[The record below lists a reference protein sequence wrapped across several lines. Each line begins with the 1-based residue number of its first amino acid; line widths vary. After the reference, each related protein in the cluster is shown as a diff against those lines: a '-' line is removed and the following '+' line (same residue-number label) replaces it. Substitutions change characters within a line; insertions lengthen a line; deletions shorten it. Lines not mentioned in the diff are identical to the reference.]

1 VKEKFYFWLPLSLSF
16 SLFAKKAT
24 KEYHWY
30 RFLILHTKTVISSFL
45 PPLYLG
51 HHEAT
56 DKPSDAML
64 STFFLEND
72 DVIVVGTDGL
82 WDNVSEKEILAVI
95 ENRIKS
101 SSASTSSSSSSS
113 SSSLGSNQAFLNKKE
128 VDACA
133 KELTQKAFEH
143 ANDRSRTTP
152 YSLAATEHF
161 DMVCNGGKKDDI
173 TVLVCKIKNRYQ

>member
-1 VKEKFYFWLPLSLSF
+1 
-16 SLFAKKAT
+16 
-24 KEYHWY
+24 
-30 RFLILHTKTVISSFL
+30 
-45 PPLYLG
+45 
-51 HHEAT
+51 
-56 DKPSDAML
+56 ML

-101 SSASTSSSSSSS
+101 SSASTSSSS

-161 DMVCNGGKKDDI
+161 DMVYNGGKKDDI
-173 TVLVCKIKNRYQ
+173 TVLVYELKIDTSDTLRCFFCK